1 MTFFKALKRVQE
13 GEIFE
18 DPNILNLRSGRGW
31 TIAHS
36 QAYRG
41 WTTLDPNILSL
52 RDDGRTTVL
61 DILLRYGNWEPQ
73 TEEERLI
80 VFAVKA
86 GA

>member
-1 MTFFKALKRVQE
+1 MTFIKALKIVQE

-18 DPNILNLRSGRGW
+18 DPNILSLRSIRGW

-52 RDDGRTTVL
+52 RDGDGETVL
-61 DILLRYGNWEPQ
+61 DIMLNVGWEPK
-73 TEEERLI
+73 TEEEKLI